1 MTPELIGALVNSA
14 IPLVGG
20 VVAAW
25 LGFRPAAPPAGAAQ
39 PMPARLRGALRV
51 LGPLLVAWSVVSFA
65 LSVATAPRGPDRAA
79 VVAGINARMPTMADE
94 ATRIDRVEDRGD
106 KLVYHGTLVTLPSQP
121 GLAAG
126 ALDAVAVGA
135 RAAICGQPEQR
146 AFLEAMGPLRTELSY
161 ADGPLAGAYEINVS
175 DCKDGGVA
183 PR

>member
-1 MTPELIGALVNSA
+1 MAPELVGALVNSA

-20 VVAAW
+20 LVAVW
-25 LGFRPAAPPAGAAQ
+25 LGFRPAVPSASAAK

-51 LGPLLVAWSVVSFA
+51 LGPLLVVWSVVSFA

-94 ATRIDRVEDRGD
+94 ATRIDRVEDRGGT
-106 KLVYHGTLVTLPSQP
+106 LVYHATLLTITSQP

-126 ALDAVAVGA
+126 ALDALAVAA
-135 RAAICGQPEQR
+135 RANTCGQAEQR
-146 AFLEAMGPLRTELSY
+146 AFLEAMGPLRTEYSY
-161 ADGPLAGAYEINVS
+161 ADGPPAGGYEMSVS
-175 DCKDGGVA
+175 DCTDGGGA